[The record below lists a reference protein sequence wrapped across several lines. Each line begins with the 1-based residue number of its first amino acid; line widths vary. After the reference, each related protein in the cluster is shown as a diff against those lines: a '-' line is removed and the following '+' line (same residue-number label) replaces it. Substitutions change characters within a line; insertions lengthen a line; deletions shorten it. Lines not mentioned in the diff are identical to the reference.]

1 MAIESAKYY
10 KDKSTNT
17 NVAIIFVDSGVTKS
31 VGVNSTDN
39 IDYQAIVEW
48 AKIDGNSITAAD

>member
-17 NVAIIFVDSGVTKS
+17 NVAIIFVDNGVTKS

-39 IDYQAIVEW
+39 IDYQAIQAWV
-48 AKIDGNSITAAD
+48 AAGNTITAAD

>member
-17 NVAIIFVDSGVTKS
+17 NVSIIFVDNGVTKS
-31 VGVNSTDN
+31 VGINATEN
-39 IDYQAIVEW
+39 IDYQAIQEW
-48 AKIDGNSITAAD
+48 VSAGNTIEEAD

>member
-17 NVAIIFVDSGVTKS
+17 NVSIIFVDNGVTKS
-31 VGVNSTDN
+31 VGINSTEN
-39 IDYQAIVEW
+39 IDYQAIQEW
-48 AKIDGNSITAAD
+48 VSAGNTIEEAD

>member
-17 NVAIIFVDSGVTKS
+17 NVAIIFVDNGVTKS

-39 IDYQAIVEW
+39 IDYQAIQAWVD
-48 AKIDGNSITAAD
+48 AGNTITAAD

>member
-39 IDYQAIVEW
+39 IDYQAIQAWVD
-48 AKIDGNSITAAD
+48 AGNTITAAD